1 MATTTEGE
9 LPAAGSCE
17 AEQATNKP
25 IKEKKHHLI
34 IIISKEDTSVFLPRI
49 RQKFFKRNVP
59 SVCVLKEPYL
69 IDCCGNSFC
78 RTCIEPI
85 KNESKLCPLCNIQF
99 TTCIPDKRLQR
110 TLNELHVYCCH
121 KEAGCEW
128 VGELGGLTQHLN
140 IKPQGKADRM
150 TGCQLAKIMC
160 AFCSNDIERKD
171 LKEHEEEICTKRPYN
186 CEYCEDYKSIF
197 EDVTTNHWPEC
208 RSRPVPCPNE
218 CGASPK
224 LELLDDHVEKCPL
237 QVIDCPFEYAGCK
250 ESLLRKDMPDHIT
263 QSLALHMSLQATN
276 HQRELKKLTSRISE
290 LEATL
295 KLRELEVKN
304 LLQGVVNQQCKP
316 QVGEEIK
323 QAQQQELINHPTGME
338 IRENRSDT
346 EKEILKHLK
355 SIVHNFLAELVPFS
369 FSMPD
374 FEQKKS
380 TDSSWYSTSFYTH
393 PRGYKMC
400 LRVEANGWKDGKNS
414 HVSVYLYM
422 MRGEYDESLKW
433 PFRGDITLQLLN
445 QLAGGVHHTRVI
457 DVTDKSD
464 DDFCK
469 RVVLG
474 ERSSGGWGF
483 HEFISHSCLVPR
495 YLKDDCLKFC
505 IKEVKLNN

>member
-1 MATTTEGE
+1 MATTTTEGE
-9 LPAAGSCE
+9 LLTAGSCE
-17 AEQATNKP
+17 AEHATNKP
-25 IKEKKHHLI
+25 IKEKKHHLQGGYECI
-34 IIISKEDTSVFLPRI
+34 FAKNPPEILQTECSICL
-49 RQKFFKRNVP
+49 
-59 SVCVLKEPYL
+59 CVLKEPYL

-110 TLNELHVYCCH
+110 TLNELRVYCCN
-121 KEAGCEW
+121 KESGCEW

-140 IKPQGKADRM
+140 IKPQEKADRM
-150 TGCQLAKIMC
+150 TGCQLAKITC

-208 RSRPVPCPNE
+208 HSRPVPCPNK

-224 LELLDDHVEKCPL
+224 LELLDDHVKECPL
-237 QVIDCPFEYAGCK
+237 QVIDCPFEYAGCR
-250 ESLLRKDMPDHIT
+250 ERLLRKDMPDHIT
-263 QSLALHMSLQATN
+263 QSLALHMSLQATS

-290 LEATL
+290 LEATV

-304 LLQGVVNQQCKP
+304 LLQGVVNQQCKT

-323 QAQQQELINHPTGME
+323 QAQQQGLINYPTEME
-338 IRENRSDT
+338 KQENRSDT

-374 FEQKKS
+374 FEQKKRMN
-380 TDSSWYSTSFYTH
+380 SSWYSASFYTH

-400 LRVEANGWKDGKNS
+400 LRVEANGWGDGKNS
-414 HVSVYLYM
+414 HVSVFLYM

-433 PFRGDITLQLLN
+433 PFRGYITLQLLN
-445 QLAGGVHHTRVI
+445 QLAGGVHHTLVV

-464 DDFCK
+464 DNFCK

-483 HEFISHSCLVPR
+483 HEFISHSCLEPS

-505 IKEVKLNN
+505 IKEVKLNIK